1 MSCSQPLIDGFDRR
15 ISYLRLS
22 VTDRCDLRC
31 AYCMPEAMQFLPK
44 KYVLSLEE
52 MHKLGLAFID
62 RGITRIRLTGGEPLV
77 RRDVMDLV
85 RALGHRLGA
94 GLEELTLTTNGTQL
108 EKFAPE
114 LYAAGVRRVNVSLDT
129 LDARLFA
136 QLSRRDRLAQV
147 LRGIA
152 AASEAGLQVKINTVA
167 LKGLNEAELPEIVR
181 WAHGEGHDMTLIEV
195 MPLGEVDGEAVGL
208 VKLSGDLVR
217 IDQGATGELGI
228 EGLSIRLTA
237 AEDAAALDSVG
248 STLVEA
254 TMKLEVDA
262 GLSAGYR
269 GFYSC
274 GG

>member
-1 MSCSQPLIDGFDRR
+1 MCLSA
-15 ISYLRLS
+15 ISFAL
-22 VTDRCDLRC
+22 
-31 AYCMPEAMQFLPK
+31 MGAM
-44 KYVLSLEE
+44 
-52 MHKLGLAFID
+52 
-62 RGITRIRLTGGEPLV
+62 
-77 RRDVMDLV
+77 
-85 RALGHRLGA
+85 
-94 GLEELTLTTNGTQL
+94 
-108 EKFAPE
+108 
-114 LYAAGVRRVNVSLDT
+114 
-129 LDARLFA
+129 
-136 QLSRRDRLAQV
+136 
-147 LRGIA
+147 
-152 AASEAGLQVKINTVA
+152 
-167 LKGLNEAELPEIVR
+167 
-181 WAHGEGHDMTLIEV
+181 
-195 MPLGEVDGEAVGL
+195 

>member
-1 MSCSQPLIDGFDRR
+1 MSPRIVNLDEALSTANIAVLDPGF
-15 ISYLRLS
+15 L
-22 VTDRCDLRC
+22 T
-31 AYCMPEAMQFLPK
+31 
-44 KYVLSLEE
+44 EE
-52 MHKLGLAFID
+52 EI
-62 RGITRIRLTGGEPLV
+62 
-77 RRDVMDLV
+77 
-85 RALGHRLGA
+85 
-94 GLEELTLTTNGTQL
+94 
-108 EKFAPE
+108 
-114 LYAAGVRRVNVSLDT
+114 
-129 LDARLFA
+129 A
-136 QLSRRDRLAQV
+136 QLLPNGAACTFNYTTGSPASLA
-147 LRGIA
+147 
-152 AASEAGLQVKINTVA
+152 
-167 LKGLNEAELPEIVR
+167 
-181 WAHGEGHDMTLIEV
+181 
-195 MPLGEVDGEAVGL
+195 LGEVDGEAVGL